1 MRDRS
6 DEWTDPIW
14 NLLDDCI
21 PAYNQKA
28 SSARRAYER
37 LKLTQLTLVSA
48 VPVLAGFQGEIEALL
63 RPELTLLP
71 RLALAVLGIAFI
83 VLEFIQHQNQYQEN
97 AFEFDARHKVLEQEK
112 FLFLAEA
119 GPYAEVE
126 DKRVRLIERVGD
138 LLLPDMNG
146 FEGRSSERHREYRM
160 AA

>member
-6 DEWTDPIW
+6 DEWTDPVW
-14 NLLDDCI
+14 DLLDDCI
-21 PAYNQKA
+21 AAYDQEA
-28 SSARRAYER
+28 DRAQRACKR

-48 VPVLAGFQGEIEALL
+48 IPVVAGFQGEIEALL
-63 RPELTLLP
+63 SPELTLLP

-83 VLEFIQHQNQYQEN
+83 VLEFIQHLNQYQESG
-97 AFEFDARHKVLEQEK
+97 FEFDARHKVLEQEK

-126 DKRVRLIERVGD
+126 DKRARLIDRVGD
-138 LLLPDMNG
+138 LLLHEMNG
-146 FEGRSSERHREYRM
+146 FEGRDSERHREYRM

>member
-14 NLLDDCI
+14 DLLDDCI
-21 PAYNQKA
+21 AAYDQKA
-28 SSARRAYER
+28 IRARRAYKR

-48 VPVLAGFQGEIEALL
+48 VPVIAGFQGEIEVLL

-71 RLALAVLGIAFI
+71 RLALAVLAIAFI
-83 VLEFIQHQNQYQEN
+83 VLEFIQHLNQYQEST
-97 AFEFDARHKVLEQEK
+97 FEFNARHKALEQEK

-126 DKRVRLIERVGD
+126 DKRARLIERVGD
-138 LLLPDMNG
+138 LLIYDMND
-146 FEGRSSERHREYRM
+146 FEGRRSERHREYRM